1 MWLLFISI
9 ILLEITLNLTR
20 LKTTEC
26 IKKHP
31 YILFSLI
38 LHHIANCFLLYGW
51 ILNNITVLSIHVLVC
66 VSTII
71 YWITNSNLCDITVY
85 VNRICGWDN
94 KEPFHDLIYFFGF
107 KKIPRWNSL
116 WHYILVSLIA
126 FISIYKIRIR
136 R

>member
-20 LKTTEC
+20 PKTTEC

-31 YILFSLI
+31 CALFSLI
-38 LHHIANCFLLYGW
+38 VHHIANCFLLYGW
-51 ILNNITVLSIHVLVC
+51 ILNNIPLLSIHILVC

-94 KEPFHDLIYFFGF
+94 KEPFHDLIYFLGF
-107 KKIPRWNSL
+107 KKIPLWNSL